1 MMKKTIKNDNGAIK
15 NLNLYNDIL
24 KKFVYELQ
32 VPIAAAKIG
41 ANGVYR
47 AYTKVDN
54 TRTVDQI
61 IADSREW
68 AQDCLPDAQ
77 HRDRDDDGTIKDV
90 DLFLRITHE
99 LIKDGIP
106 ALEAKVQARGIYDIL
121 QEPYEKERG
130 TSIREV
136 IRDSDEWAMENY
148 PDLHK

>member
-1 MMKKTIKNDNGAIK
+1 MMKTIKNDMGRIK
-15 NLNLYNDIL
+15 NLNLYNEIL
-24 KKFVYELQ
+24 KKFVYEFQ
-32 VPIAAAKIG
+32 VPIAAAKIAAEG
-41 ANGVYR
+41 TYR
-47 AYTKVDN
+47 AYLEEGN

-68 AQDCLPDAQ
+68 AEDCLPDAQ
-77 HRDRDDDGTIKDV
+77 HRDRDDDGAIKDV

-99 LIKDGIP
+99 LIKQGVP
-106 ALEAKVQARGIYDIL
+106 VWEAKKQARGIYDVM

-130 TSIREV
+130 TTIQEV

>member
-1 MMKKTIKNDNGAIK
+1 MMKNIKNGTGRIK
-15 NLNLYNDIL
+15 NLNLYNQIL
-24 KKFVYELQ
+24 KKFVYELE

-41 ANGVYR
+41 ARGVYR
-47 AYTKVDN
+47 AYTKEGN
-54 TRTVDQI
+54 TRTIDQI

-77 HRDRDDDGTIKDV
+77 HRDRDDDGAIKDV
-90 DLFLRITHE
+90 DLYLRITHA
-99 LIKDGIP
+99 LIKKGLP
-106 ALEAKVQARGIYDIL
+106 VLEAKIQARGIYDIM

-130 TSIREV
+130 TTIQEV